1 MKACKTRDILRK
13 IKQSTFMTTVN
24 FLVHPIHFILCTMF
38 KFYKNKQ
45 KKWYQLDVLL

>member
-1 MKACKTRDILRK
+1 
-13 IKQSTFMTTVN
+13 MTTVN

-45 KKWYQLDVLL
+45 KNGIN

>member
-1 MKACKTRDILRK
+1 
-13 IKQSTFMTTVN
+13 MTTVN